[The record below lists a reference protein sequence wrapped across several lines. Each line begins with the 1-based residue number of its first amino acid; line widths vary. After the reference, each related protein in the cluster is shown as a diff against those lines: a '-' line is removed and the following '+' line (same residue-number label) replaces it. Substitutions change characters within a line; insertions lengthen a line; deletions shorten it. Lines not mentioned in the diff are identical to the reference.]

1 MVVRK
6 ILDEH
11 LLEIKKSIYENQ
23 LFREMEELVIKN
35 NLKISFNVYETKSF
49 CQFNVYISVL
59 VYDAFDKVYKVPET
73 SPFYDDIG
81 SLGGAECVF
90 SYKKRISSIKK
101 WELTDEF
108 WDDIKI
114 SVEYL
119 KALK

>member
-1 MVVRK
+1 
-6 ILDEH
+6 
-11 LLEIKKSIYENQ
+11 
-23 LFREMEELVIKN
+23 MEELVIKN
-35 NLKISFNVYETKSF
+35 NLKILFNVYETKSF

-81 SLGGAECVF
+81 SLGGSEGVF
-90 SYKKRISSIKK
+90 SYKKHISSIKK
-101 WELTDEF
+101 HELTDEF
-108 WDDIKI
+108 WDDRKI